1 MPDNTVMKGWGL
13 NLFEGGL
20 LRKSH
25 SDLLCG
31 SYYGPETPV
40 SDHRAT
46 NEGEPRSHRL
56 PEPMTGLPNN

>member
-40 SDHRAT
+40 SGHRAT
-46 NEGEPRSHRL
+46 RESLGRI
-56 PEPMTGLPNN
+56 GCPNL